1 MESSTLESTLIIST
15 CPNNQA
21 KDLAYFLVHNR
32 LAACVN
38 LAPKVTSI
46 YLWDGEVCEE
56 QESILII
63 KTAQTRAQACI
74 ETLKDKHPYE
84 VPEIISFPID
94 SQNSLRAY
102 LNWIQ
107 SSTT

>member
-1 MESSTLESTLIIST
+1 MEHSVLESTLIIST

-21 KDLAYFLVHNR
+21 KDLAYFLVENR

-46 YLWDGEVCEE
+46 YLWKGEICEE
-56 QESILII
+56 QESLLLI
-63 KTAQTRAQACI
+63 KTAQSKVQAC
-74 ETLKDKHPYE
+74 LQALRDKHPYE

-94 SQNSLRAY
+94 SQASLREY
-102 LNWIQ
+102 LSWIQ
-107 SSTT
+107 ASTI